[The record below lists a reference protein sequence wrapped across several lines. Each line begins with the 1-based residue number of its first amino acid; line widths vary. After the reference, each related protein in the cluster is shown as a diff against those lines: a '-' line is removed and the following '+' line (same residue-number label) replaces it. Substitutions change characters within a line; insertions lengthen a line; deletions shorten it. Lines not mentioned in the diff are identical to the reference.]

1 MKKIVMTGGG
11 TAGHVTPNVALM
23 PALKEK
29 GYQIFYIGSHDGI
42 ERGLIEA
49 EGIPYYGI
57 SSGKLRRYFDL
68 KNFTDPF
75 KVVKGYFDAKRI
87 LKKLKPDVIFSKG
100 GFVTV
105 PVVLAAKSCKI
116 PAIIHE
122 SDMTPGLANKLS
134 IPSAYKVCHNF
145 PETANYLPEGKSVLS
160 GSPIRQELLKGS
172 RAEGLKICGFT
183 TEKPVILVIGGSLGS
198 VAINTAVR
206 KALPVLLPHYQIIHI
221 CGKGKVDTS
230 ITNVDGYIQFDY
242 VQEELNHLLAAA
254 DLVISR
260 AGSNSICEFVALKKP
275 NILIPLPATTSR
287 GDQLLNA
294 ASFEKQGFSY
304 LLQEEDVT
312 DETLTQAV
320 HHVFEYQEGYVHAM
334 LSNPT
339 SNAIE
344 VIVNLCEEASKRK

>member
-11 TAGHVTPNVALM
+11 TAGHVTPNIALM
-23 PALKEK
+23 PTLKEK
-29 GYQIFYIGSHDGI
+29 GYQISYIGSYDGI

-75 KVVKGYFDAKRI
+75 KVVKGYFEARKL
-87 LKKLKPDVIFSKG
+87 LKKLKPDVVFSKG
-100 GFVTV
+100 GFVSV
-105 PVVLAAKSCKI
+105 PVVLASKSCKI

-122 SDMTPGLANKLS
+122 SDMTPGLANKLA

-145 PETANYLPEGKSVLS
+145 PETANHLPEGKSVLS
-160 GSPIRQELLKGS
+160 GSPIRQELLNGS
-172 RAEGLKICGFT
+172 RAEGLKICGFS

-198 VAINTAVR
+198 IAINEAVR
-206 KALPVLLPHYQIIHI
+206 KALPVLLPDYQIIHV

-230 ITNVDGYIQFDY
+230 IKDLPGYIQFDY
-242 VQEELNHLLAAA
+242 VQNELSHLLAAA

-260 AGSNSICEFVALKKP
+260 AGSNAICEFLALKKP
-275 NILIPLPATTSR
+275 NILIPLPANASR
-287 GDQLLNA
+287 GDQILNA
-294 ASFEKQGFSY
+294 ASFEKQGFSFV
-304 LLQEEDVT
+304 LNEEDVT
-312 DETLTQAV
+312 DATLTQAV
-320 HHVFEYQEGYVHAM
+320 HHVFENQESYIRAM
-334 LSNPT
+334 LSNPA

-344 VIVNLCEEASKRK
+344 IIVELCEKISNK